1 MYQAGYAFAH
11 ALEIFLMSCTCTQDT
26 ACDHAMPGSIEVKG
40 DLILHEGSTLNF
52 GCCEDPCDDQ
62 SGGGNGSDTDTY
74 LDSVT
79 TDATGLSTLTM
90 NTGTTF
96 TIQQAVTS
104 VNGKTGDVV
113 IDPVTLGVMPYQ
125 QLTALN
131 QTAGVPITVN
141 FNTQDFSLKRDVHAL
156 ILRDGSTGS
165 NAVTIADFDS
175 ADSSDF
181 NASSRLVFDGKVY
194 PEQKQENLTMNNSRA
209 LSSGRVFTLAIDVS
223 DLNDIAIEEV

>member
-1 MYQAGYAFAH
+1 
-11 ALEIFLMSCTCTQDT
+11 MSCTCTQDT

-62 SGGGNGSDTDTY
+62 SGGGTGSDTDTY

-125 QLTALN
+125 QLTELN
-131 QTAGVPITVN
+131 QTAGVPTTVN

-156 ILRDGSTGS
+156 ILRDGSADS
-165 NAVTIADFDS
+165 NIVTIAGFDS
-175 ADSSDF
+175 ADADDF
-181 NASSRLVFDGKVY
+181 NASARTVFDGTMH
-194 PEQKQENLTMNNSRA
+194 PEQKQESISMINVRA
-209 LSSGRVFTLAIDVS
+209 TGSGRAFSHMIS
-223 DLNDIAIEEV
+223 FSELNDILVEEI